1 MSKDKPGVMPR
12 EESDARAAIFLDEMR
27 GVPNV
32 ARACR
37 VAGLSRQAVYA
48 RRKRDAGFAEGWE
61 DAVAEAIA
69 RLEALAFQR
78 AEDEDRP
85 AAASNDMLKFLLRNW
100 DVPRYGDSR
109 RKPHGGDI
117 TIRIITGDG
126 APETI
131 DAPAP
136 RVLDPGETL
145 ALEAGDAAQGDGGDG
160 DGDGG

>member
-1 MSKDKPGVMPR
+1 MKPGGSLPAER
-12 EESDARAAIFLDEMR
+12 EARRAAFLLALAD
-27 GVPNV
+27 VPNV
-32 ARACR
+32 SRAARL
-37 VAGLSRQAVYA
+37 AGLSRPALYDE
-48 RRKRDAGFAEGWE
+48 RKRNPDFAEAWD
-61 DAVAEAIA
+61 DAIDQAIA

-78 AEDEDRP
+78 AEDENRP

-145 ALEAGDAAQGDGGDG
+145 ALEAGDAAQGDGGDAE
-160 DGDGG
+160 